1 MRIIGHGIDIQD
13 IGRIEKLISTPG
25 RDWIDGV
32 FTASEQTAANGLS
45 KLAQYFAGR
54 YAAKEAVAKAIG
66 TGFSDDVA
74 WLDIE
79 ILRTQTGA
87 PEVRLVAGAADA
99 AKVRGVTE
107 WLVSISHS
115 GEFAVASVIGVAQE

>member
-25 RDWIDGV
+25 RDWIEGV
-32 FTASEQTAANGLS
+32 FTASEQAAANGLS
-45 KLAQYFAGR
+45 KSAQYFAGR
-54 YAAKEAVAKAIG
+54 YAAKEAVANAIG

-87 PEVRLVAGAADA
+87 PAVRLVAGAADA
-99 AKVRGVTE
+99 ARVSGITE

-115 GEFAVASVIGVAQE
+115 GEFAVASVIGVAHD